1 MIKTITLTVLSVLNI
16 LFCIAFIVLMSNKC
30 EQYNIQSGYKQSL
43 RDTIINIDTILPSPI
58 IIQLPRQAAPEPI
71 IIYVDSTGGRISR
84 AEIDTFKHEKANLY
98 RDSIEDDNLT
108 LYYES
113 TVKGKLLNHALD
125 YKLKIPKLITK
136 TIEIPKPYAV
146 PVSAFFLNG
155 GLGGNVNQFSSVT
168 VGLQFVSRKAWA
180 LGYEYDILQNTHHV
194 KLGVKLFQLKSKK

>member
-1 MIKTITLTVLSVLNI
+1 MIKTTTLILLSVLNM

-30 EQYNIQSGYKQSL
+30 DQYNRQSGYKQSL
-43 RDTIINIDTILPSPI
+43 RDTLITIDTILPPPI
-58 IIQLPRQAAPEPI
+58 IIQLPRQVAPAPI
-71 IIYVDSTGGRISR
+71 IIYIDSTGSRISR
-84 AEIDTFKHEKANLY
+84 AEIDTSKHKKANLY

-113 TVKGKLLNHALD
+113 TVKGKLLKSVLD
-125 YKLKIPKLITK
+125 YKLKVPKLITK
-136 TIEIPKPYAV
+136 TIEIPKPYTV

-155 GLGGNVNQFSSVT
+155 GIGGNVNQFSSIT

-194 KLGVKLFQLKSKK
+194 KLGVKLFQLKGK